1 MSYYFV
7 FSIIILYLA
16 HSCKRMCA
24 RLRTRVK
31 TRDFIH
37 IIALASAS
45 GAVTTLS
52 PSAQGAEGLLSGPD
66 TSEKIHSGGRRP
78 PEVTRHK

>member
-1 MSYYFV
+1 MITV
-7 FSIIILYLA
+7 VTEGVWGKNAKKL
-16 HSCKRMCA
+16 
-24 RLRTRVK
+24 
-31 TRDFIH
+31 